1 MCGHK
6 NMKFAKRM
14 RGHEVTRVKSG
25 MLVWWQDANLMCSC
39 AFGSPRRFGSFFRGL
54 FSSPELL
61 QAGAD
66 VALRVHPELP
76 SYVAGQMGGIHALER
91 DKSLAFYQKVVL
103 GSFGRSADRRGF
115 LAPNDDTISKHLGM
129 D

>member
-1 MCGHK
+1 MD
-6 NMKFAKRM
+6 
-14 RGHEVTRVKSG
+14 
-25 MLVWWQDANLMCSC
+25 L
-39 AFGSPRRFGSFFRGL
+39 GSPRAWLRFSVVQSFFCGP

-91 DKSLAFYQKVVL
+91 DKGLAFYQEVVL
-103 GSFGRSADRRGF
+103 DCFGRSADRCGILVTHDEPF
-115 LAPNDDTISKHLGM
+115 SKHLGM